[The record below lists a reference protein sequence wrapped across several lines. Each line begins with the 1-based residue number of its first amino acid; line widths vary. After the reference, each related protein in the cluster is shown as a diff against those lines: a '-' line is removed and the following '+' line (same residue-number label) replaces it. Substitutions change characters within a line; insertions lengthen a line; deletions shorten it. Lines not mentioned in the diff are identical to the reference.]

1 MKIENKAD
9 EALIMQEMIVQAKH
23 DELSELVSS
32 KQTKIAVLK
41 SKKTELEEEK
51 KNQDHKNKVE

>member
-41 SKKTELEEEK
+41 AKKNELEE
-51 KNQDHKNKVE
+51 